1 MDRRKSSFIINV
13 ARQVFILLLYLRI
26 LNYFGNL
33 FSMNRVLKKIIIL
46 LPVLVIGLW
55 WLKDFYSEY
64 YERASFKRA
73 TGFIVLVLLIYGW
86 FIIMTFRRR
95 QNSLFEGFSL
105 SAFYVYVFAV
115 LTLTGYFILF
125 KEISS
130 HDWWDKMMLRVD
142 KKDHVNLTL
151 FNTMNIYPRFGKQ
164 IMGNFVMLLPL
175 GIFLP
180 LLYSRLRKV
189 PAFFIV
195 VFICF
200 LTSAGIELLQLA
212 TSYRSADV
220 DDLFLNTLG
229 GAAGFIIFLLL
240 KKVITKKG

>member
-1 MDRRKSSFIINV
+1 
-13 ARQVFILLLYLRI
+13 
-26 LNYFGNL
+26 
-33 FSMNRVLKKIIIL
+33 MNKVLKKILIL
-46 LPVLVIGLW
+46 LPVIVIGIW
-55 WLKDFYSEY
+55 WLNDFYSQY

-73 TGFIVLVLLIYGW
+73 AGFVLLVILIYGW
-86 FIIMTFRRR
+86 FIIMTLRRK
-95 QNSLFEGFSL
+95 QNSFFEGLTL

-130 HDWWDKMMLRVD
+130 SNWWDSMMLRVD
-142 KKDHVNLTL
+142 KRDHVNLTL
-151 FNTMNIYPRFGKQ
+151 FKTINIYPRFGKQ
-164 IMGNFVMLLPL
+164 IMGNLVMLLPL

-180 LLYSRLRKV
+180 LLYRRLRKAA
-189 PAFFIV
+189 AFFVV

-200 LTSAGIELLQLA
+200 LASAGIELLQLA

-229 GAAGFIIFLLL
+229 GTAGFIIYLIVQAIV
-240 KKVITKKG
+240 KSSTK